1 MTTPI
6 EHHVNEIL
14 VEWYSN
20 VSRWQPPGQ
29 TSTINCAQCLTSP
42 FSTQLNLASWPH
54 DVTHALVVRLTD
66 AVEGMRELE
75 QILEAL
81 DAHRSDVLDV
91 LEQCVRDRLTRY
103 LRGQAQ
109 IAVNEF
115 EKTGEWDRSNLE

>member
-6 EHHVNEIL
+6 AHHVDEIL

-29 TSTINCAQCLTSP
+29 ASHGTCALCIRSP
-42 FSTQLNLASWPH
+42 FAVQLNLAPWPH

-75 QILEAL
+75 QIQIAL
-81 DAHRSDVLDV
+81 DGHRHDVLDV
-91 LEQCVRDRLTRY
+91 LEQCVRERFARY
-103 LRGQAQ
+103 LRGQVQ

-115 EKTGEWDRSNLE
+115 EKTGEWDRSSLD

>member
-1 MTTPI
+1 VTTPI
-6 EHHVNEIL
+6 AHHVNEVL

-29 TSTINCAQCLTSP
+29 TSTVTCALCVASP
-42 FSTQLNLASWPH
+42 FSVELNLALWPH
-54 DVTHALVVRLTD
+54 DITHPLVVRLTD

-75 QILEAL
+75 QILRAL
-81 DAHRSDVLDV
+81 DEHRSDVLDV
-91 LEQCVRDRLTRY
+91 LEQCVRERFSRY

-115 EKTGEWDRSNLE
+115 EKTGEWDRSSLD

>member
-1 MTTPI
+1 VTTPI
-6 EHHVNEIL
+6 AKHVDDIL

-29 TSTINCAQCLTSP
+29 TSNGTCSLCVSSP
-42 FSTQLNLASWPH
+42 FSSQLNLATWPH

-75 QILEAL
+75 QIQRAL
-81 DAHRSDVLDV
+81 DGHRHDVLDV
-91 LEQCVRDRLTRY
+91 LEQCVRERFTRY

-115 EKTGEWDRSNLE
+115 EKTGEWNRSSLE

>member
-6 EHHVNEIL
+6 AQHVNEVL

-29 TSTINCAQCLTSP
+29 TSNSTCALCVTSP
-42 FSTQLNLASWPH
+42 FTTELDLAVWPH

-75 QILEAL
+75 FILRAL
-81 DAHRSDVLDV
+81 DGHRSDVLDV
-91 LEQCVRDRLTRY
+91 LEQCVRDRFTRY

-115 EKTGEWDRSNLE
+115 EKTGEWDRSALD